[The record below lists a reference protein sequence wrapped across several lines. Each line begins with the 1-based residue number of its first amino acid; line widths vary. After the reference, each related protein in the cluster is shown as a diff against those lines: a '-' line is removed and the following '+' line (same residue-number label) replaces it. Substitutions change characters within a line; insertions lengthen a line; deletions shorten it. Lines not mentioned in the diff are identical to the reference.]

1 MKAELIANIISAH
14 CMGDELKF
22 KAAVDELAAD
32 EDKKG
37 NVRVSSLIPVS
48 YTHLDVY
55 KRQFE
60 LRLD

>member
-37 NVRVSSLIPVS
+37 NVRV
-48 YTHLDVY
+48 
-55 KRQFE
+55 
-60 LRLD
+60 